1 MSETESISETT
12 LRNLISM
19 GAVRRVSVIGQGASW
34 AIQIEVG
41 TQRRTLRSTR
51 APVRWWKSMDRLT
64 RWLRRDLGI
73 AEWTVD
79 ARHYNPDQQS
89 V

>member
-1 MSETESISETT
+1 
-12 LRNLISM
+12 LRSLISM

-41 TQRRTLRSTR
+41 TQRCMLRSTR

-64 RWLRRDLGI
+64 RWLREELGVV
-73 AEWTVD
+73 EWSVD
-79 ARHYNPDQQS
+79 ARHYHPGQKS